1 MYESEKSNVCQKEL
15 NIYIYKSEKAF
26 LTKQELK
33 IIINESMFRKLASV
47 SEIITISNEV
57 VLKKKDF
64 SLNCC
69 MVFWV
74 LYGKEGGG
82 GTALICSHYNF
93 ICDLWS
99 PCQKRGNVASLT
111 RGAPRMHH
119 KALLVKLMGH

>member
-1 MYESEKSNVCQKEL
+1 MYESEKKQCLPERAKL
-15 NIYIYKSEKAF
+15 YIKVKKAF

-33 IIINESMFRKLASV
+33 IIINESMFCKLASV

-74 LYGKEGGG
+74 LFGKEGGG
-82 GTALICSHYNF
+82 VL
-93 ICDLWS
+93 
-99 PCQKRGNVASLT
+99 R
-111 RGAPRMHH
+111 
-119 KALLVKLMGH
+119 

>member
-1 MYESEKSNVCQKEL
+1 MKVKKSNVCQKEL

-74 LYGKEGGG
+74 LFGKEGGG
-82 GTALICSHYNF
+82 YCV
-93 ICDLWS
+93 DLL
-99 PCQKRGNVASLT
+99 SLQL
-111 RGAPRMHH
+111 H
-119 KALLVKLMGH
+119 L

>member
-1 MYESEKSNVCQKEL
+1 MYESKKRDVCQKEL

-33 IIINESMFRKLASV
+33 VIINESMFRKLASV

-74 LYGKEGGG
+74 LFGKEGGG
-82 GTALICSHYNF
+82 YCV
-93 ICDLWS
+93 DLL
-99 PCQKRGNVASLT
+99 SLQL
-111 RGAPRMHH
+111 H
-119 KALLVKLMGH
+119 L

>member
-1 MYESEKSNVCQKEL
+1 MYESEKKQCLPERAKY
-15 NIYIYKSEKAF
+15 IYIYKSEKAF

-82 GTALICSHYNF
+82 YCV
-93 ICDLWS
+93 DLL
-99 PCQKRGNVASLT
+99 SLQL
-111 RGAPRMHH
+111 H
-119 KALLVKLMGH
+119 L